1 MATGST
7 RYRPDWSSGGIIA
20 PSVGDVLLDYA
31 DRMAKQQNA
40 GLDRAMR
47 EQQVAEEQ
55 RRWDIANARAQ
66 GKEDRELAEKNATQE
81 AMKAVMDPKA
91 YQEQKMAGEQA
102 GIEASLRNL
111 NPQERAVAEQ
121 QLKEN
126 YDKNLSRE
134 QWFTGAVGNANADQA
149 KVLTTQKAVYDIAA
163 NTPGTPEYRARVDA
177 EFENNRRL
185 VEMQANAEKDLAG
198 YKAAI
203 MGKSSGGLSSIDAK
217 KFQKLEDKREE
228 AAILGIEVSPED
240 STIGLEYKIQNYKT
254 NADKATKIKDE
265 LALAEAKAVKER
277 GNLLGFDTKR
287 GITGYDEY
295 VANVNPDVG
304 KGDFFGRSNDRLL
317 NKMLTDQ
324 QTVMGLQKR
333 GVGAKELT
341 ELIEKR
347 TASGAKRG
355 DDFEDVLEAISKQY
369 RNDGETFDTSY
380 SPLYIYD

>member
-1 MATGST
+1 MATSNT
-7 RYRPDWSSGGIIA
+7 RYRPDWGG
-20 PSVGDVLLDYA
+20 SVQVPEVGELLLA
-31 DRMAKQQNA
+31 FSDRMAKQQESGVNQA
-40 GLDRAMR
+40 MKQQMMDEEKRQYDLALGFKQRA
-47 EQQVAEEQ
+47 
-55 RRWDIANARAQ
+55 
-66 GKEDRELAEKNATQE
+66 EDREVAKESKDRLKEQFQAD
-81 AMKAVMDPKA
+81 AVSAALDPSRFK
-91 YQEQKMAGEQA
+91 ESKLAGERSA
-102 GIEASLRNL
+102 LEASIAGL
-111 NPQERAVAEQ
+111 PQTEREAILKQYDPVVSGNQWVSSTLASPYVNQADLVKAKSADMEIKLKDPNSAE
-121 QLKEN
+121 
-126 YDKNLSRE
+126 
-134 QWFTGAVGNANADQA
+134 F
-149 KVLTTQKAVYDIAA
+149 KALQ
-163 NTPGTPEYRARVDA
+163 EA
-177 EFENNRRL
+177 EFENKRRL

-198 YKAAI
+198 YKAAVS
-203 MGKSSGGLSSIDAK
+203 GKSSGGLSGIDAK

-240 STIGLEYKIQNYKT
+240 SAIGLEYKIQNYKT

-265 LALAEAKAVKER
+265 QALAEAKAVKER
-277 GNLLGFDTKR
+277 GNLLGFDAKS

-355 DDFEDVLEAISKQY
+355 EDFEDVLEAISKQY

-380 SPLYIYD
+380 SPLR